1 MKQPILKMYESGQLN
16 QILSKWEPRKPNC
29 QHKAVEKLSFQKLFS
44 LFSILSIGIILA
56 LSVITIENCLKK
68 KYSNTETDQKTIQV
82 KRLLGELEE
91 VLKNGKISEEFSPL
105 LEAIRSTRKKI
116 V

>member
-56 LSVITIENCLKK
+56 LSVMIIENCLRK
-68 KYSNTETDQKTIQV
+68 KYSSTEEQNTIQV

-91 VLKNGKISEEFSPL
+91 VLKNGKTSEEFSPL
-105 LEAIRSTRKKI
+105 LEAIKSTRKKI

>member
-1 MKQPILKMYESGQLN
+1 MYECGQLN

-29 QHKAVEKLSFQKLFS
+29 QHKTDKKLSFQKLFS
-44 LFSILSIGIILA
+44 LFSILSIGMILA
-56 LSVITIENCLKK
+56 LSVMIIENCLRK
-68 KYSNTETDQKTIQV
+68 KYSNTKKDKKTIQV

-91 VLKNGKISEEFSPL
+91 VLKNGEISEEFSPL
-105 LEAIRSTRKKI
+105 LEAIKSTRKKI